1 MHRFSTI
8 IEKLLL
14 VIVHGYFAETQNAFG
29 IKICNRIQ
37 AYIALQDLSLF
48 SHLIYPRDSFSHVH

>member
-1 MHRFSTI
+1 
-8 IEKLLL
+8 LL